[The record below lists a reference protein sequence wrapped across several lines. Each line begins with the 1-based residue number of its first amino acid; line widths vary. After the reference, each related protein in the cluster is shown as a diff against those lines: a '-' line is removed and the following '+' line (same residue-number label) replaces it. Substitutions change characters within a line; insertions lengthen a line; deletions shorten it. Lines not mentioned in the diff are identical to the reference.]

1 MITKEQLKRARMMAL
16 LSQYEAAALV
26 GVHGVTYSGWENG
39 NRPIN
44 QAAAQLFILKTAGK
58 QELEEMKIELEAHE
72 TKTPLRRVED
82 LLEMMK

>member
-26 GVHGVTYSGWENG
+26 GVHGVTFSGWESG

-44 QAAAQLFILKTAGK
+44 QAAAQSILKSFYLSRPGNADC
-58 QELEEMKIELEAHE
+58 
-72 TKTPLRRVED
+72 R
-82 LLEMMK
+82 